1 MRIKEIIMLL
11 KLYFD
16 RGKNYLSIVT
26 FVGTVFMV
34 VSQLSLLGIEIDVSD
49 YSVIIILIG
58 FIGIMFFGFLEV
70 KYLFFAKEQEIKS
83 MKNPVWI
90 KLFDKIDHL
99 EKKIDELERKD
110 D

>member
-1 MRIKEIIMLL
+1 
-11 KLYFD
+11 
-16 RGKNYLSIVT
+16 
-26 FVGTVFMV
+26 
-34 VSQLSLLGIEIDVSD
+34 
-49 YSVIIILIG
+49 
-58 FIGIMFFGFLEV
+58 MFFGFLEV

>member
-1 MRIKEIIMLL
+1 MNFKDILMKL

-16 RGKNYLSIVT
+16 RGKNYLSIIT

-49 YSVIIILIG
+49 YSVIIILLG
-58 FIGIMFFGFLEV
+58 FVGIMFFGFLEV

-90 KLFDKIDHL
+90 KLFKRMDEL
-99 EKKIDELERKD
+99 EKKIEENKK
-110 D
+110 

>member
-1 MRIKEIIMLL
+1 MNFKDILMKL

-16 RGKNYLSIVT
+16 RGKNYLSIIT

-49 YSVIIILIG
+49 YSVIIILLG
-58 FIGIMFFGFLEV
+58 FVGIMLFGFFEV

-90 KLFDKIDHL
+90 KLFRRMDEL
-99 EKKIDELERKD
+99 EKKIEENKK
-110 D
+110 